1 MSTHPISRQDPVS
14 GSRAL
19 SASYI
24 LAAQLCLLALWELI
38 ARSGIMGLTVPTL
51 TSVAKIYVQPRFA
64 ALLYRSAISTG
75 SSALTGLI
83 VGILIGTATA
93 LVAHLLPPL
102 RPGLDR
108 LAVTLNAIPAVA
120 LGPIFILMVSREL
133 TPSLLAIIPVS
144 FLIYIAVTSGLR
156 TASTGLGR
164 MMTTFGATP
173 LQRLFYLEIPAALPS
188 FLGGVKVSMTA
199 AMIGAIVGEWFGAPT
214 GLGIVILNTMQNFE
228 VPLMWAAVLL
238 VAAISLSGYGLAHIA
253 EKLVARRF
261 A

>member
-1 MSTHPISRQDPVS
+1 MTGAHERTSLRQITMIV
-14 GSRAL
+14 AV
-19 SASYI
+19 
-24 LAAQLCLLALWELI
+24 QLCLLAAWELL
-38 ARSGIMGLTVPTL
+38 ARSGALGLSVPAL
-51 TSVAKIYVQPRFA
+51 SKVAQVFMQPRFA
-64 ALLYRSAISTG
+64 ALLYRSAMATG
-75 SSALTGLI
+75 KSALAGL
-83 VGILIGTATA
+83 LIGTAIGIVTA

-108 LAVTLNAIPAVA
+108 LAVTINAIPAVA

-133 TPSLLAIIPVS
+133 TPALLATIPVS
-144 FLIYIAVTSGLR
+144 FLIYIAVSSGLR

-164 MMTTFGATP
+164 MMTTFGAGR
-173 LQRLFYLEIPAALPS
+173 LKRLFYLEIPSALPS

-228 VPLMWAAVLL
+228 IPLMWAAVLL
-238 VAAISLSGYGLAHIA
+238 VAGLALTGYGIAHLL
-253 EKLVARRF
+253 ERFVTRRF